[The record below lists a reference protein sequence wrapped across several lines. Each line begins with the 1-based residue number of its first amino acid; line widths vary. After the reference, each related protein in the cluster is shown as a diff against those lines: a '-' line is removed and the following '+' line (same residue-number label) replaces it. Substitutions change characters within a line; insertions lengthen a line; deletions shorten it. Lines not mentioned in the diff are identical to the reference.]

1 MTKNSTSEQ
10 VRSGLAAEHDEAYS
24 RFYRFA
30 CDVLASA
37 SRKARAK
44 GKHLPLADQI
54 AAMALAHLRVVAVML
69 AERPEI
75 DPAIFDGEM
84 TRHVALI
91 REQIA
96 ELESF
101 KRKQGIS

>member
-1 MTKNSTSEQ
+1 
-10 VRSGLAAEHDEAYS
+10 
-24 RFYRFA
+24 
-30 CDVLASA
+30 
-37 SRKARAK
+37 
-44 GKHLPLADQI
+44 
-54 AAMALAHLRVVAVML
+54 MALAHLRVVAVML